1 MNKEDLGTGAPNTW
15 CPGCYNFMILENVKR
30 ALKDRIENTDLEQ
43 EDISMVTG
51 IGCHGKMFDY
61 LNVGGVYSL
70 HGRVLPTCLGLRIG
84 NPNQLVLGF
93 GGDGDTY
100 SEGMAH
106 FIHMAR
112 FNPDITMIVH
122 NNQVFALTT
131 GQATPTSEEGFHSKA
146 QPEGLIHDPINP
158 LRVAISSG
166 ASFVARVY
174 PKDFAH
180 TTKVLKQAMEHD
192 GYAVVDMAIPCLI
205 YHQDTDFLEDNIY
218 KLEETGHDKTDKE
231 EAMRRVSEWDYNL
244 KDSKIPVG
252 VFYQERRET
261 LAERKSQLKEL
272 QEKNMAWHETK
283 E

>member
-1 MNKEDLGTGAPNTW
+1 MKKEKLETNAPNTW

-30 ALKDRIENTDLEQ
+30 ALKDEIEQTSLNQ

-100 SEGMAH
+100 SEGMSH
-106 FIHMAR
+106 FIHTAR

-146 QPEGLIHDPINP
+146 QPNGLINEPMNP
-158 LRVAISSG
+158 LKIAISAG

-174 PKDFAH
+174 PKDFNH
-180 TTKVLKQAMEHD
+180 TTKILKKAMEHD
-192 GYAVVDMAIPCLI
+192 GYAIVDMAIPCLI
-205 YHQDTDFLEDNIY
+205 YHKNTDFLEENIY
-218 KLEETGHDKTDKE
+218 KLEERGHDPSDKG
-231 EAMRRVSEWDYNL
+231 EAMEKASQWDYDL
-244 KDSKIPVG
+244 KESDIPVG
-252 VFYQERRET
+252 IFYREDKET
-261 LAERKSQLKEL
+261 LAERKPQLKEL
-272 QEKNMAWHETK
+272 QEKNKAWHETK
-283 E
+283 K